1 MNTDQLIEAYVA
13 DVAAQLPRRQRNDV
27 AFELRALLAEE
38 LSARAADSGRAAD
51 VEMAMALLREF
62 GRPAEVAA
70 RYRPTLTL
78 IDPADGPA
86 FLRAS
91 LVGLAVIWVAG
102 LLVQLRTPV
111 HGAGDLLAI
120 LGRWWGGTV
129 LPSFWWPGVL
139 VAGYAAA
146 AWVRRRWP
154 QTAEWK
160 PRDAQLG
167 AANRNALVLAVVGIV
182 CGVVVLVEPR
192 LLLDVLLGGRA
203 SPEAYA
209 ALAYTEAFRGRQA
222 PWLFIGLLLHAALL
236 VPVIAT
242 GRWSPRLRVLEAAL
256 TVALGAVM
264 AWTVLDGPAFRAPVA
279 DRAFKLALVATIA
292 WVVVELGLRL
302 ARRVKPAPAGGTPQG

>member
-1 MNTDQLIEAYVA
+1 MNAEQLIEAYVA

-38 LSARAADSGRAAD
+38 LGARAADTGRPAD
-51 VEMAMALLREF
+51 AEMALALLRGF

-70 RYRPTLTL
+70 RYRPTLTV

-86 FLRAS
+86 FVRAS

-102 LLVQLRTPV
+102 LLLQLRVPV
-111 HGAGDLLAI
+111 QGPGDLLAV

-154 QTAEWK
+154 QAAEWK

-182 CGVVVLVEPR
+182 SGVVVLVDPR
-192 LLLDVLLGGRA
+192 LLIDVLFAGKA

-242 GRWSPRLRVLEAAL
+242 GRWSPRLRALETAL
-256 TVALGAVM
+256 TLALGAVM
-264 AWTVLDGPAFRAPVA
+264 AWTVLDGPAFRAPAA
-279 DRAFKLALVATIA
+279 DGAFKLALVGAIA
-292 WVVVELGLRL
+292 WVFVDLGLRL
-302 ARRVKPAPAGGTPQG
+302 ARRVKPAPGAGTTRA

>member
-1 MNTDQLIEAYVA
+1 VNAEQLIEAYVA

-27 AFELRALLAEE
+27 AFELRALLTEE
-38 LSARAADSGRAAD
+38 LGARAADGGRPAD
-51 VEMAMALLREF
+51 AETALALLRAF

-70 RYRPTLTL
+70 RYRPTLTV

-86 FLRAS
+86 FARAA

-102 LLVQLRTPV
+102 LLLQLRAPV
-111 HGAGDLLAI
+111 QGPGDLLTV

-129 LPSFWWPGVL
+129 LPSLWWPGVL

-160 PRDAQLG
+160 PRDAELG
-167 AANRNALVLAVVGIV
+167 AANRNALVLAVAGIV
-182 CGVVVLVEPR
+182 VGVVVLAEPS
-192 LLLDVLLGGRA
+192 LLLDVLFGGKA

-222 PWLFIGLLLHAALL
+222 PWLFAGLLLHAVLL
-236 VPVIAT
+236 LPVIAS
-242 GRWSPRLRVLEAAL
+242 GRWSPRLRALETAL
-256 TVALGAVM
+256 TLALVAVM
-264 AWTVLDGPAFRAPVA
+264 AWTVLDGPAFRAAAA
-279 DRAFKLALVATIA
+279 DRAFKLALVVTIA
-292 WVVVELGLRL
+292 WCVVDLGLRL
-302 ARRVKPAPAGGTPQG
+302 ARRVKPAPGPGAAE